1 MLQERVVSES
11 STERGPGQAGR
22 DTIER
27 GTSVQVRVDTKFIE
41 LERKVRNSKL
51 S

>member
-1 MLQERVVSES
+1 MSES

-27 GTSVQVRVDTKFIE
+27 GTSVQVKVDTKFLE